1 MSANSRIQEIVDRLF
16 SGNKKQF
23 ADTVGLS
30 PQYIQSILG
39 VRKSKPSHE
48 AMQKIGNS
56 IENLNSDWLIYGTGQ
71 MMKTQKASNLI
82 DLDRLDLILE
92 LSKAMKQNNE
102 MLSESLVEAKNEI
115 ADLKK
120 QLAQK
125 DKDAEQIRT
134 DYRAILK
141 EKDKTIAEMG
151 EELLKYSDSTTT
163 GESEL
168 SNVG

>member
-1 MSANSRIQEIVDRLF
+1 MKTNERLQLIVNERFD
-16 SGNKKQF
+16 GNKKRF
-23 ADTVGLS
+23 AERAGLAYSTVSSMLTNRNVNPSSDNLERIILNVVGLN
-30 PQYIQSILG
+30 
-39 VRKSKPSHE
+39 
-48 AMQKIGNS
+48 A
-56 IENLNSDWLIYGTGQ
+56 DWLITGRG
-71 MMKTQKASNLI
+71 KPYSVTSNAI
-82 DLDRLDLILE
+82 SNATSVPVDMDRLDLILE

-163 GESEL
+163 GE
-168 SNVG
+168 